1 MKLLFDENLSP
12 RLVNFLSTPF
22 LGSVHV
28 RDVGLAQA
36 DDEAIWT
43 YAKDNGFAIV
53 SKDSDFQQRSF
64 VSGAPPKVIWIQRG
78 NCTTTDIVTLLQDYH
93 LVLHE
98 FEKNTGA
105 AFLELE

>member
-53 SKDSDFQQRSF
+53 SKDSDFQQRICGVSKLRGFARAPSILFYFGYVVAHQPHSEF
-64 VSGAPPKVIWIQRG
+64 VSPARDEALTDQR
-78 NCTTTDIVTLLQDYH
+78 
-93 LVLHE
+93 LH
-98 FEKNTGA
+98 
-105 AFLELE
+105 